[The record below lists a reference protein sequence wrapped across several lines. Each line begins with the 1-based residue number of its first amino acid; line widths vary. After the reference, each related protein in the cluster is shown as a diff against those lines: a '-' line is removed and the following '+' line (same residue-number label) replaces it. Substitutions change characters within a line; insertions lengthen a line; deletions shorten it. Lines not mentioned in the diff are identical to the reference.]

1 MEALY
6 IQRQRWQKR
15 KCLTIINK
23 FCLRNLHQRWQN
35 GHFLPILDTK
45 ITQVSIQVA
54 VYCRLYELSI
64 TRISSN
70 WFSTYILS
78 PRRQSLHAYRIN
90 VALNIAKVHGVVWL
104 VSFMV
109 LNATFNNISV
119 ISWRSVSFM
128 VEETGK
134 SHRPV
139 ASDWQ
144 IVSHNIVS
152 STLRLGEIR
161 SHNVS
166 GDRHWLHR

>member
-1 MEALY
+1 MFAEFTPKMTKWTFSPY
-6 IQRQRWQKR
+6 IGHKNNASVHSSS
-15 KCLTIINK
+15 CILPTIWVK
-23 FCLRNLHQRWQN
+23 YYTNLFKLIFN
-35 GHFLPILDTK
+35 IYF
-45 ITQVSIQVA
+45 IT
-54 VYCRLYELSI
+54 
-64 TRISSN
+64 T
-70 WFSTYILS
+70 
-78 PRRQSLHAYRIN
+78 QSLHAYRIN

-144 IVSHNIVS
+144 ILSHNIVS